1 MSYSVSQRSRRP
13 FFFSCVHFLDACTV
27 FSQLCYDKCSKV
39 RGATHMALEWGSEC
53 FCGSRKD
60 DYDQHGKA
68 YNCNKECAG
77 DPKSDWAD
85 RLR

>member
-1 MSYSVSQRSRRP
+1 
-13 FFFSCVHFLDACTV
+13 
-27 FSQLCYDKCSKV
+27 
-39 RGATHMALEWGSEC
+39 MALEWGSEC

-77 DPKSDWAD
+77 DPKSDCGGSLALSVF
-85 RLR
+85 RI